1 MVHINGKDIDVAGQ
15 SLMDFLNAND
25 YEMGTFVVECNE
37 EIIHK
42 EDYKTYILRDGDVIE
57 VVQFM
62 GGGCGTSLMY
72 RPIVRRFAFFH
83 TLFLSLI
90 DHIVCT
96 VTCRQFPNLTF
107 APRKTRHI
115 LTATSRF
122 IAIMSQQGLLYTRHF
137 TYASPFFIYFCI
149 FISTISFILFTQE
162 LSFQLYQKRLQ
173 EFLPSRFLRYFLYIR
188 SNYFL

>member
-72 RPIVRRFAFFH
+72 R
-83 TLFLSLI
+83 S
-90 DHIVCT
+90 
-96 VTCRQFPNLTF
+96 
-107 APRKTRHI
+107 
-115 LTATSRF
+115 
-122 IAIMSQQGLLYTRHF
+122 IMSRWSICEANFSNHRKFL
-137 TYASPFFIYFCI
+137 PMI
-149 FISTISFILFTQE
+149 
-162 LSFQLYQKRLQ
+162 QKRSAGMRS
-173 EFLPSRFLRYFLYIR
+173 SR
-188 SNYFL
+188 S